1 MKLNHLTLKIWKFL
15 RMFKLFLFFL
25 IFILSFGNI
34 SHANFDVKAK
44 TAIIQDYNSGEIL
57 YEKEADLSIYP
68 ASMTKIMTS
77 IIAFDLIK
85 SGDLSIDEKFI
96 ISEKAWRLST
106 SGYSSMFIMVGDQV
120 SVENLLRGI
129 IVASG
134 NDACIALAE
143 GIAGTEEEFAIL
155 MTAKAKELGMENT
168 NFTNSSGINHP
179 DNYSTVRDILIM
191 SRYLIKEHPEY
202 YRIFAEKEFTWDRTG
217 GDPITQGNRNPL
229 LYKNLG
235 ADGIKTGYL
244 AVEKYSLAS
253 SINRNGR
260 RLIAVGSGFDSKNSR
275 SRESTKMLT
284 YGLTNFDLVKIAEA
298 NKTFDK
304 IDVWLGKDKNVEVY
318 TSEDVYKTI
327 KKAKKKLLKVSV
339 KYDGPVEA
347 PIKKDQKIAKLRVV
361 YDKELVGEYDLL
373 ASKEVKKVNFFSR
386 LIKSLNYLI
395 WGDV

>member
-1 MKLNHLTLKIWKFL
+1 
-15 RMFKLFLFFL
+15 MFKKLL
-25 IFILSFGNI
+25 IFIIVSFYNI
-34 SHANFDVKAK
+34 NVAYSNLDIKAR
-44 TAIIQDYNSGEIL
+44 TAILQDYYSGEIL
-57 YEKEADLSIYP
+57 YEKEPDISIYP

-85 SGDLSIDEKFI
+85 SGDLNLDEKFI

-120 SVENLLRGI
+120 SVDNLLKGI
-129 IVASG
+129 IIASG

-155 MTAKAKELGMENT
+155 MTAKAKEIGMENT
-168 NFTNSSGINHP
+168 NFANSSGINHP
-179 DNYSTVRDILIM
+179 ENYSTVRDILKM
-191 SRYLIKEHPEY
+191 SKYLIKNHPEFY
-202 YRIFAEKEFTWDRTG
+202 KLFSEKKFTWDRTG

-253 SINRNGR
+253 SIIRNGR
-260 RLIAVGSGFDSKNSR
+260 RLIAVGSGFNSKNSR
-275 SRESTKMLT
+275 SKESSKILT
-284 YGLTNFDLVKIAEA
+284 YGLTNFDLIQIAKSNEPIY
-298 NKTFDK
+298 NV
-304 IDVWLGKDKNVEVY
+304 DVWLGKDDSVQTYLK
-318 TSEDVYKTI
+318 EDIFKTI

-339 KYDGPVEA
+339 KYEGPIEA
-347 PIKKDQKIAKLRVV
+347 PIKKDEKIAILKVV
-361 YDKELVGEYDLL
+361 YNNELVGEYDLL
-373 ASKEVKKVNFFSR
+373 ASNDVKKVNFLSK